1 MKDEIKIDNNSI
13 EDTLHYLLEEA
24 IKQTQCPDPDPN
36 KDKRRL
42 AWIRQSIKI
51 CELQLTNKRIKE
63 LENQIKAIE
72 IEINRL
78 EIVAFGY

>member
-1 MKDEIKIDNNSI
+1 MTDEIQIDNISTD
-13 EDTLHYLLEEA
+13 DTLHYLLEES
-24 IKQTQCPDPDPN
+24 IRQTQCPDPDPN

-63 LENQIKAIE
+63 LENQIKSLE
-72 IEINRL
+72 IEINKL
-78 EIVAFGY
+78 EKATFGY